1 MQILEFFFYTLL
13 ICIYIVKVNDVLWKI
28 NLLCYFL
35 IHCDQNLKFI
45 ETVTCSTCSNIKLET
60 NIFQD
65 FNCHRNA
72 AEEIGKLLKK
82 DSRRC
87 LFSRQR
93 AQKLAVELNQRD
105 LD

>member
-1 MQILEFFFYTLL
+1 MPCYKAIEKNNNYAAFLFIVTKTL
-13 ICIYIVKVNDVLWKI
+13 N
-28 NLLCYFL
+28 
-35 IHCDQNLKFI
+35 FI

-65 FNCHRNA
+65 FTCHRNA

-87 LFSRQR
+87 LFSRPR